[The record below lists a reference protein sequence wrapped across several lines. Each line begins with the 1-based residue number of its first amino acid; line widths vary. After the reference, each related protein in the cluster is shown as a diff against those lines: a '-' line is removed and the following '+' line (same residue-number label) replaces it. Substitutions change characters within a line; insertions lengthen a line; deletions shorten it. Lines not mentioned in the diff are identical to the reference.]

1 MRVPGCAGPGR
12 SHKAHERGP
21 VWPAVLKELR
31 FRFRH
36 DGCWLQETTE
46 KHPAVMLVAS
56 AIYMS
61 GPEVHMNVTVHAP
74 DAATVAAAT
83 AQWRRDPRIKKVTQI
98 SDGARGARFHVAYS
112 QPHSIYGHI
121 LEHTPVALGAI
132 RFAQGAEHY
141 QITGESPDLQDL
153 LQTLSKRGTVEVQ
166 SIREV
171 QDVDAEPAGAGPTT
185 GLTDKQVEALVLAYV
200 EGYYQWPRS
209 SSASDLAGH
218 LGLSSSAF
226 LDHLRHAE
234 AKLIGSVM
242 ADLALREPGRID
254 AIRNR
259 LRAAPKVPTKAR
271 KAGAA

>member
-1 MRVPGCAGPGR
+1 M
-12 SHKAHERGP
+12 
-21 VWPAVLKELR
+21 LKELR

-46 KHPAVMLVAS
+46 RHPNVMLVAS

-61 GPEVHMNVTVHAP
+61 GPDVHMNVTVHAP
-74 DAATVAAAT
+74 DPATVAEAA
-83 AQWRRDPRIKKVTQI
+83 AHWARDPRIKKVTQI
-98 SDGARGARFHVAYS
+98 ADSPRGARFHVAYS
-112 QPHSIYGHI
+112 QPQSIYGHI
-121 LEHTPVALGAI
+121 LQHTPVALGAI

-153 LQTLSKRGTVEVQ
+153 LRVLEGKGEVQ
-166 SIREV
+166 VVSIREV
-171 QDVDAEPAGAGPTT
+171 PDIEAEPTAPSPTA
-185 GLTDKQVEALVLAYV
+185 GLTDKQVEALVLAHL

-209 SSASDLAGH
+209 SSASDIAAR

-242 ADLALREPGRID
+242 SDLALREPGRID

-259 LRAAPKVPTKAR
+259 RRAGKPEKPA
-271 KAGAA
+271 KAGKPNAGKKA

>member
-1 MRVPGCAGPGR
+1 MRLLPLGR
-12 SHKAHERGP
+12 G
-21 VWPAVLKELR
+21 VLKELR

-46 KHPAVMLVAS
+46 RHPSVMLVAS
-56 AIYMS
+56 AIYMA
-61 GPEVHMNVTVHAP
+61 GNEVHMNVTVHAP
-74 DAATVAAAT
+74 DPATVAQAT
-83 AQWRRDPRIKKVTQI
+83 AHWRRDPRIKKVTQI
-98 SDGARGARFHVAYS
+98 SEGPRGARFHVAYS

-141 QITGESPDLQDL
+141 QITGDSPDLQDL
-153 LQTLSKRGTVEVQ
+153 LTVLASKGNVDVQ

-171 QDVDAEPAGAGPTT
+171 QDVDGDPAPGGPTAD
-185 GLTDKQVEALVLAYV
+185 LTDKQVEALVLAHL
-200 EGYYQWPRS
+200 EGYYKWPRS
-209 SSASDLAGH
+209 SSASDLAQRQ
-218 LGLSSSAF
+218 GLSSSAF

-242 ADLALREPGRID
+242 TDLALREPGRIE

-259 LRAAPKVPTKAR
+259 AR
-271 KAGAA
+271 KPSAKAAAVRNVGSL